1 MVIGNKEKDIV
12 ITASDDKKIKV
23 WDTKNNRIIK
33 TIMRPKKISNLIVS
47 ERLKLCAIME

>member
-1 MVIGNKEKDIV
+1 MVIGNKERDIV

-23 WDTKNNRIIK
+23 WDTKNSRLLR
-33 TIMRPKKISNLIVS
+33 TILRPKKISNILVS